1 MDVGKLRNDD
11 LFYNLTVNKKSA
23 TIIADA
29 ERELLKLSAL
39 CPFGLSKRQ
48 ANRTKKKKE
57 NRVLRNRQDGC
68 YEVPSKVCSAF
79 SSSVEQKLARTN
91 GKKN

>member
-1 MDVGKLRNDD
+1 MRNDD

-39 CPFGLSKRQ
+39 YPFGLSKRQ
-48 ANRTKKKKE
+48 ANRTKKRRKIEFCEIVKMAVMKFLQRFVRLSVPVW
-57 NRVLRNRQDGC
+57 NRN
-68 YEVPSKVCSAF
+68 
-79 SSSVEQKLARTN
+79 
-91 GKKN
+91 